1 MNNTVKILDRE
12 YSFIPS
18 DKGLNYIIAN
28 EFKEI
33 FIDIFEISCNGNKLI
48 AEKVDSI
55 NGDPVIKITTQFEG
69 KEYSPLFVVQ
79 KGDDN
84 IILNIKSLTG
94 GRNVYITEKA
104 IVEEI
109 AKEIELPKIPQSLV
123 EEAVYTPQSIAVDVD
138 QYKSDAIRVINE
150 NFTQKKQTIEQL
162 QESLTTLITDRLAH
176 LNDITT
182 TNILEKVKEYLDAN
196 QIDKDLS
203 LAEINSI
210 RENIITTVELYN
222 NSINQTAE
230 EKTTQLQELQ
240 EKVKYEVDTKLA
252 ELEVETKS
260 QLQHI
265 SEAYDSIKTFI
276 AATKE
281 EFLNEKTSNAATIEK
296 LFEVAK
302 LTVESNIKRAE
313 NLVTKKLSKLQSVTD
328 KKVNDI
334 TSIIENKISY
344 FDEKAQQLQVNVDEF
359 NSVLSEHVQKAIDQI
374 TVESQDKLIDFD
386 RTKEEINQLVEVNTT
401 ELQNLKTHF
410 TEAIDKKIKDI
421 KSVAI
426 SKKDLNQLKKQFE
439 SRFETESANIKK
451 YVASYGGGGGGAA
464 GGGGATTPSDRLDNG
479 TVQVILSSDNNL
491 IFPGGEY
498 IGYQYG
504 APGWFVTPAAAGGIA
519 SADGQQYIQIN
530 NGQGIFIGT
539 NWPSSAREWT
549 FGRDGGL
556 TFPDGT
562 IQTTAFTDTL
572 SALTV
577 TGVLS
582 TTTLYATSAY
592 ITVIDITQYEL
603 SGFNV
608 TGNFTVNGILSS
620 SQIVYASGGNSDQ
633 WNSSY
638 SNVNSNSAYWQDS
651 YNKLNMLVL
660 NSFWS

>member
-123 EEAVYTPQSIAVDVD
+123 EEAVYAPQSIAVDVD
-138 QYKSDAIRVINE
+138 RYKSDAIRVINE

-182 TNILEKVKEYLDAN
+182 TNILEKVKESLDAN
-196 QIDKDLS
+196 QIDKDIS

-281 EFLNEKTSNAATIEK
+281 EFLNEKTSNVATIEK

-334 TSIIENKISY
+334 TSIIESKISY
-344 FDEKAQQLQVNVDEF
+344 FDEKAQQLQINVDEF

-386 RTKEEINQLVEVNTT
+386 QTKEEINQLVKSNTT
-401 ELQNLKTHF
+401 ELQNIKTQF

-426 SKKDLNQLKKQFE
+426 SKEDLNQLKKQFE

-464 GGGGATTPSDRLDNG
+464 GGGGTGGNQT
-479 TVQVILSSDNNL
+479 L
-491 IFPGGEY
+491 IFNE
-498 IGYQYG
+498 
-504 APGWFVTPAAAGGIA
+504 
-519 SADGQQYIQIN
+519 
-530 NGQGIFIGT
+530 
-539 NWPSSAREWT
+539 
-549 FGRDGGL
+549 
-556 TFPDGT
+556 
-562 IQTTAFTDTL
+562 TTAALSISNGNTVSL
-572 SALTV
+572 SALQSPSISG
-577 TGVLS
+577 TGLVKVVSGDTQLS
-582 TTTLYATSAY
+582 ASLLDDVDVATNANISQSK
-592 ITVIDITQYEL
+592 I
-603 SGFNV
+603 SGLTAV
-608 TGNFTVNGILSS
+608 V
-620 SQIVYASGGNSDQ
+620 D
-633 WNSSY
+633 
-638 SNVNSNSAYWQDS
+638 NVNSVYSTVASSSATWGNPFTVEDANTIIGLS
-651 YNKLNMLVL
+651 IFL
-660 NSFWS
+660 